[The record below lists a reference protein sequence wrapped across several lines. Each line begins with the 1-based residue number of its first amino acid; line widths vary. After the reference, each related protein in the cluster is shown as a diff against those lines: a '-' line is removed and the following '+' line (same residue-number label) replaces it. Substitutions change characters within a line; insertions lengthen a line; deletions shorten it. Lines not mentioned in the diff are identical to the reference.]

1 MLQSYERIIRD
12 KVGLLNLTE
21 ELGNCSCVAL
31 PPASLQSWPT
41 RHRCIPAQWPLPT
54 SGQKNAG
61 AASTPA
67 VSLEN
72 QGSSSPAV
80 SLDNAWP
87 INRPYY

>member
-41 RHRCIPAQWPLPT
+41 RHRCIPAQWPLPAIRGLRGT
-54 SGQKNAG
+54 GASLHNGRSRPAGKKMPGQQAPRQ
-61 AASTPA
+61 S
-67 VSLEN
+67 
-72 QGSSSPAV
+72 
-80 SLDNAWP
+80 
-87 INRPYY
+87 R